1 MHNQDFIT
9 LEIPGVKEIDIL
21 SGIMTLA
28 EFPEGSPFRRTGS
41 YWPEINKH
49 TLLAWYVTDLN
60 EEFMLRESDIAVSR
74 VHERK
79 PNQSMFKPTDKYRVI
94 VSEKVNPKIFEML
107 EERIREEYRKTS

>member
-1 MHNQDFIT
+1 
-9 LEIPGVKEIDIL
+9 
-21 SGIMTLA
+21 
-28 EFPEGSPFRRTGS
+28 
-41 YWPEINKH
+41 
-49 TLLAWYVTDLN
+49 
-60 EEFMLRESDIAVSR
+60 MLRESDIAVSR